1 MSTVAT
7 KLPAEI
13 KKLSDLDAIFV
24 DLRVSSMD
32 EAILAV
38 LEGKKLDSDGFG
50 QAVKD
55 AHCELF
61 KVIHSQWGHFTDLA
75 EALGN
80 FMALMEPWV
89 NKVLECVNTP
99 QKRLNKNDWEVFKHD
114 VVKPHVEY
122 SSLVMKLK
130 RLVLVFAL
138 DRIRVQV
145 GFDTLLQLSY
155 SGSCS
160 PV

>member
-55 AHCELF
+55 ALCARGCLPKSRQGSAVLPSRGGMGCRHACSGWPSSRSTAARPRAASEAAGTAPAAWLRRR
-61 KVIHSQWGHFTDLA
+61 WGHPKT
-75 EALGN
+75 
-80 FMALMEPWV
+80 
-89 NKVLECVNTP
+89 
-99 QKRLNKNDWEVFKHD
+99 
-114 VVKPHVEY
+114 
-122 SSLVMKLK
+122 
-130 RLVLVFAL
+130 
-138 DRIRVQV
+138 
-145 GFDTLLQLSY
+145 
-155 SGSCS
+155 
-160 PV
+160 